1 MYAERT
7 VNVKLLCQVPS
18 MKTAETSEK
27 DFKISLLPLGPKG
40 MYAVKCEQ
48 FPDWVQNITVQP
60 TFISVTSKE

>member
-1 MYAERT
+1 MYADRT
-7 VNVKLLCQVPS
+7 VNCQVIMPGS
-18 MKTAETSEK
+18 FMKTAETSET
-27 DFKISLLPLGPKG
+27 DFIISLLPLGPKG